1 MAFEDDKELHLSPFL
16 VCDFG
21 PTRNCV
27 LFIYV
32 LYVLLNELEVLIIFL
47 LPHDIQPFL
56 ELFEQKVTQKNLNSL
71 NVNVRNVREIFALGS

>member
-1 MAFEDDKELHLSPFL
+1 MALQNDKKLHLSPFL
-16 VCDFG
+16 VGDLG
-21 PTRNCV
+21 PTRNYV

-32 LYVLLNELEVLIIFL
+32 LYVLLNELEVLIVFL

-71 NVNVRNVREIFALGS
+71 NVNVRNVREILALGC